1 MQSSI
6 QQTEPVVRAGG
17 GIWTVLVALWF
28 LGSYAIAALNPVY
41 VDEIAYEYIL
51 GRYFREGGRMLFIWP
66 QCTTEFSQETP
77 LLWIVPRMILAALYG
92 VIPNLIWLRAQG
104 LAIALLDVWLLFK
117 ILTNNARLVPRGLI
131 ATYSLSMSL
140 GAFPF
145 LFVMARPEGA
155 LVMCAFLAI
164 VIAQYGMHSSDI
176 SPWRRGVLLAAVG
189 FIALFAAALHPLG
202 VIMTPIF
209 LACFVFIRCSRKI
222 VISAMILL
230 CIANCVSISSH
241 TGVTRC
247 DESQDITDFI
257 SWYSG
262 SPGLH
267 GAYLLLLSAPQSF
280 AFLLHHLFALGVQRG
295 FSNWG
300 ILPRLRDEQSDL
312 AIYIAGVII
321 ILFVVLFSWLSVR
334 AVGLWVRGGWRNVVE
349 ARFSSILSLA
359 LGATLLGAVI
369 SQPNPYLY
377 RLSFVIPITYLLVGF
392 LLFPAYYRCQAL
404 FCERAVRVLATLS
417 LAGFVVVVVTYAP
430 TLLAQMGSV
439 VVPRQGI
446 STNHLAKLNNND
458 LQLAM
463 RECGIVNAAASRRVV
478 VDEHTYWHVR
488 NSSEPVF
495 YGALLLENK
504 LRLERDPLSRWLVEI
519 GASALLVHCDGA
531 VPPLLSVP
539 LRRVG
544 EVCCL
549 RRSDIE
555 EFTPISPAN
564 PTL

>member
-6 QQTEPVVRAGG
+6 QQTEPVARAGG

-41 VDEIAYEYIL
+41 FDEIGYEYIL
-51 GRYFREGGRMLFIWP
+51 GRYFREGGRMLFMWP

-77 LLWIVPRMILAALYG
+77 LLWVVPRMILGALYG
-92 VIPNLIWLRAQG
+92 VIPNLIWLRGLG

-117 ILTNNARLVPRGLI
+117 ILTNNACLVPRGLI
-131 ATYSLSMSL
+131 ATYSLSMSV

-164 VIAQYGMHSSDI
+164 VIAQYGMQSSDI
-176 SPWRRGVLLAAVG
+176 SHWRRGVLLAAVG

-295 FSNWG
+295 PFYYG

-312 AIYIAGVII
+312 AIYIAGAII

-334 AVGLWVRGGWRNVVE
+334 AVGLWVRGGWRNVGE

-359 LGATLLGAVI
+359 LGATLLGVVI

-439 VVPRQGI
+439 VVPRQEN
-446 STNHLAKLNNND
+446 STNHLAKMNNND

-463 RECGIVNAAASRRVV
+463 RECGIINAAASRRVV

-488 NSSEPVF
+488 NSSEPVIYQF
-495 YGALLLENK
+495 NNI
-504 LRLERDPLSRWLVEI
+504 ERDPLSRRLVEI

-555 EFTPISPAN
+555 EFTPISPAKAA
-564 PTL
+564 L

>member
-28 LGSYAIAALNPVY
+28 LGSYAIAASNPVFF
-41 VDEIAYEYIL
+41 DEIGYEYIL
-51 GRYFREGGRMLFIWP
+51 GRYFREGGRILFMWP

-77 LLWIVPRMILAALYG
+77 LLWIVPRMILGALYG
-92 VIPNLIWLRAQG
+92 VIPNLIWLRGLG

-117 ILTNNARLVPRGLI
+117 ILANNARLVPRGLI

-164 VIAQYGMHSSDI
+164 VIAQYGMQSSDI

-189 FIALFAAALHPLG
+189 FLALFAAALHPLG

-280 AFLLHHLFALGVQRG
+280 AILLHHLFALGVQRG
-295 FSNWG
+295 PSNWG

-312 AIYIAGVII
+312 AIYITGAII
-321 ILFVVLFSWLSVR
+321 ILFVVLFFWLSVR

-369 SQPNPYLY
+369 SQPHPYLY

-439 VVPRQGI
+439 VVPRQEN

-495 YGALLLENK
+495 YQFNNIEC
-504 LRLERDPLSRWLVEI
+504 DPLSRWLVEI

-531 VPPLLSVP
+531 VPPLLSVQ
-539 LRRVG
+539 LRRVV

-564 PTL
+564 AAF

>member
-1 MQSSI
+1 
-6 QQTEPVVRAGG
+6 
-17 GIWTVLVALWF
+17 
-28 LGSYAIAALNPVY
+28 
-41 VDEIAYEYIL
+41 
-51 GRYFREGGRMLFIWP
+51 MLFIWP

-77 LLWIVPRMILAALYG
+77 LLWIVPRMILGALYG
-92 VIPNLIWLRAQG
+92 VIPNLIWLRGLG

-117 ILTNNARLVPRGLI
+117 ILANNARLVPRGLI
-131 ATYSLSMSL
+131 VTYSLSMSL

-164 VIAQYGMHSSDI
+164 VIAQYGMQSSDI

-189 FIALFAAALHPLG
+189 FLALFAAALHPLG

-280 AFLLHHLFALGVQRG
+280 AILLHHLFALGVQRG
-295 FSNWG
+295 PSNWG

-312 AIYIAGVII
+312 AIYITGAII
-321 ILFVVLFSWLSVR
+321 ILFVVLFFWLSVR

-359 LGATLLGAVI
+359 LGITLLGVVI
-369 SQPNPYLY
+369 SQPNPFVY

-417 LAGFVVVVVTYAP
+417 LAGFVVVVMTYAP

-439 VVPRQGI
+439 VVPRQEN

-504 LRLERDPLSRWLVEI
+504 RKLERDLLSRWLVEI

-531 VPPLLSVP
+531 VPPLLSVQ

-564 PTL
+564 PAL

>member
-1 MQSSI
+1 ML
-6 QQTEPVVRAGG
+6 
-17 GIWTVLVALWF
+17 WT
-28 LGSYAIAALNPVY
+28 
-41 VDEIAYEYIL
+41 
-51 GRYFREGGRMLFIWP
+51 
-66 QCTTEFSQETP
+66 
-77 LLWIVPRMILAALYG
+77 VPRMILAALYG
-92 VIPNLIWLRAQG
+92 VIPNLIWLRGLG

-164 VIAQYGMHSSDI
+164 VIAQYGMQSSDI
-176 SPWRRGVLLAAVG
+176 SPRRCGVLLAAVG
-189 FIALFAAALHPLG
+189 FLALFAAALHPLG

-230 CIANCVSISSH
+230 CIANCVNISSH

-280 AFLLHHLFALGVQRG
+280 AILFHHLFALGVQRG
-295 FSNWG
+295 PFYYG

-312 AIYIAGVII
+312 AIYIAGII
-321 ILFVVLFSWLSVR
+321 IVLFVVLFSWLSVR
-334 AVGLWVRGGWRNVVE
+334 AVGLWVRGGWRNVGE

-359 LGATLLGAVI
+359 LGVTLLGVVI

-377 RLSFVIPITYLLVGF
+377 RLSFVIPITYLLVGL
-392 LLFPAYYRCQAL
+392 LLFPAYYRCQAM
-404 FCERAVRVLATLS
+404 FCERAVRTLATLS
-417 LAGFVVVVVTYAP
+417 LAGFVVVAVTYAP

-439 VVPRQGI
+439 VVPRQEN

-495 YGALLLENK
+495 YGALLFENK

-539 LRRVG
+539 LRQVG

-555 EFTPISPAN
+555 NFAAVSHAN
-564 PTL
+564 AAL

>member
-1 MQSSI
+1 MKSSI
-6 QQTEPVVRAGG
+6 QQTEPVFRAGG

-28 LGSYAIAALNPVY
+28 LGSYAIAALNPVFY
-41 VDEIAYEYIL
+41 DEIAYEYIL
-51 GRYFREGGRMLFIWP
+51 GRYFREGGRMLFMWP

-77 LLWIVPRMILAALYG
+77 LLWIVPRMILGALYG
-92 VIPNLIWLRAQG
+92 VIPNLIWLRGLG

-117 ILTNNARLVPRGLI
+117 ILTNNACLVPRGLI

-164 VIAQYGMHSSDI
+164 VIAQYGMQSSDI

-189 FIALFAAALHPLG
+189 FLASFAAALHPLG

-247 DESQDITDFI
+247 DESQEITDFI

-280 AFLLHHLFALGVQRG
+280 AILLHHLFALGVQRG
-295 FSNWG
+295 PSNWG

-312 AIYIAGVII
+312 ALYIAGAII

-334 AVGLWVRGGWRNVVE
+334 AVGLWVRGGFRNVGE

-359 LGATLLGAVI
+359 LGATLLGVVI

-439 VVPRQGI
+439 VVPRQEN
-446 STNHLAKLNNND
+446 STNLLAKMNNND

-488 NSSEPVF
+488 NSSEPVIYQF
-495 YGALLLENK
+495 NNI
-504 LRLERDPLSRWLVEI
+504 ERDPLSRRLVEI

-555 EFTPISPAN
+555 KPGAISPAN
-564 PTL
+564 PAL

>member
-1 MQSSI
+1 
-6 QQTEPVVRAGG
+6 
-17 GIWTVLVALWF
+17 
-28 LGSYAIAALNPVY
+28 
-41 VDEIAYEYIL
+41 
-51 GRYFREGGRMLFIWP
+51 MLFMWP

-77 LLWIVPRMILAALYG
+77 LLWIVPRMILGALYG
-92 VIPNLIWLRAQG
+92 VIPNLVWLRGLG

-164 VIAQYGMHSSDI
+164 VIAQYGMQSSDI

-189 FIALFAAALHPLG
+189 FLASFAAALHPLG

-247 DESQDITDFI
+247 NESQEITDFI

-280 AFLLHHLFALGVQRG
+280 AILLHHLFALGVQRG
-295 FSNWG
+295 PSNWG

-312 AIYIAGVII
+312 ALYIAGAII

-334 AVGLWVRGGWRNVVE
+334 AVGLWVRGGFRNVGE

-439 VVPRQGI
+439 VVPRQEN

-463 RECGIVNAAASRRVV
+463 RECGIINAAASRRVV

-488 NSSEPVF
+488 NSSEPVIYQF
-495 YGALLLENK
+495 NNI
-504 LRLERDPLSRWLVEI
+504 ERDPLSRRLVEI

-555 EFTPISPAN
+555 KPGAISPAN
-564 PTL
+564 PAL

>member
-1 MQSSI
+1 MKSSI
-6 QQTEPVVRAGG
+6 QQTEPVFRAGG

-28 LGSYAIAALNPVY
+28 LGSYAIAALNPVFY
-41 VDEIAYEYIL
+41 DEIAYEYIL
-51 GRYFREGGRMLFIWP
+51 GRYFREGGRMLFMWP

-77 LLWIVPRMILAALYG
+77 LLWIVPRMILGALYG
-92 VIPNLIWLRAQG
+92 VIPNLIWLRGLG

-117 ILTNNARLVPRGLI
+117 ILTNNACLVPRGLI

-164 VIAQYGMHSSDI
+164 VIAQYGMQSSDI

-189 FIALFAAALHPLG
+189 FLASFAAALHPLG

-247 DESQDITDFI
+247 DESQEITDFI

-280 AFLLHHLFALGVQRG
+280 AILLHHLFALGVQRG
-295 FSNWG
+295 PFYYG

-312 AIYIAGVII
+312 AIYIAGAII

-334 AVGLWVRGGWRNVVE
+334 AVGLWVRGGFRNVGE

-359 LGATLLGAVI
+359 LGATLLGVVI

-439 VVPRQGI
+439 VVPRQEN
-446 STNHLAKLNNND
+446 STNLLAKMNNND

-488 NSSEPVF
+488 NSSEPVIYQF
-495 YGALLLENK
+495 NNI
-504 LRLERDPLSRWLVEI
+504 ERDPLSRRLVEI

-555 EFTPISPAN
+555 EFTPILPAKA
-564 PTL
+564 TL

>member
-1 MQSSI
+1 VKSSI
-6 QQTEPVVRAGG
+6 QQTEPVFRAGG

-41 VDEIAYEYIL
+41 FDEIGYEYIL
-51 GRYFREGGRMLFIWP
+51 GRYFREGGRMLFMWP

-77 LLWIVPRMILAALYG
+77 LLWIVPRMILGALYG
-92 VIPNLIWLRAQG
+92 VIPNLVWLRGLG

-164 VIAQYGMHSSDI
+164 VIAQYGMQSSDI

-189 FIALFAAALHPLG
+189 FLASFAAALHPLG

-247 DESQDITDFI
+247 DESQEITDFI

-295 FSNWG
+295 PFYYG

-312 AIYIAGVII
+312 ALYIAGAII

-334 AVGLWVRGGWRNVVE
+334 AVGLWVRGGFRNVGE

-359 LGATLLGAVI
+359 LGITLLGVVI
-369 SQPNPYLY
+369 SQPNPFIY

-404 FCERAVRVLATLS
+404 FCERAVRGLATLS

-439 VVPRQGI
+439 VVPRQEN
-446 STNHLAKLNNND
+446 STNQLAKMNNND

-488 NSSEPVF
+488 NSSEPVIYQF
-495 YGALLLENK
+495 NNI
-504 LRLERDPLSRWLVEI
+504 ERDPLSRRLVEI

-564 PTL
+564 PAL

>member
-1 MQSSI
+1 MKSSI
-6 QQTEPVVRAGG
+6 QQTEPVFRAGG

-28 LGSYAIAALNPVY
+28 LGSYAIAALNPVFY
-41 VDEIAYEYIL
+41 DEIAYEYIL
-51 GRYFREGGRMLFIWP
+51 GRYFREGGRMLFMWP

-77 LLWIVPRMILAALYG
+77 LLWIVPRMILGALYG
-92 VIPNLIWLRAQG
+92 VIPNLVWLRGLG

-117 ILTNNARLVPRGLI
+117 ILTNNACLVPRGLI

-164 VIAQYGMHSSDI
+164 VIAQYGMQSSDI

-189 FIALFAAALHPLG
+189 FLASFAAALHPLG

-247 DESQDITDFI
+247 DESQEITDFI

-280 AFLLHHLFALGVQRG
+280 AILLHHLFALGVQRG
-295 FSNWG
+295 PFYYG

-312 AIYIAGVII
+312 AIYIAGAII

-334 AVGLWVRGGWRNVVE
+334 AVGLWVRGGFRNVGE

-359 LGATLLGAVI
+359 LGATLLGVVI

-439 VVPRQGI
+439 VVPRQEN
-446 STNHLAKLNNND
+446 STNLLAKMNNND

-488 NSSEPVF
+488 NSSEPVIYQF
-495 YGALLLENK
+495 NNI
-504 LRLERDPLSRWLVEI
+504 ERDPLSRRLVEI

-555 EFTPISPAN
+555 KPGAISPAN
-564 PTL
+564 PAL

>member
-1 MQSSI
+1 MKSSI
-6 QQTEPVVRAGG
+6 QQTEPVFRAGG

-28 LGSYAIAALNPVY
+28 LGSYAIAALNPVFY
-41 VDEIAYEYIL
+41 DEIAYEYIL
-51 GRYFREGGRMLFIWP
+51 GRYFREGGRMLFMWP

-77 LLWIVPRMILAALYG
+77 LLWIVPRMILGALYG
-92 VIPNLIWLRAQG
+92 VIPNLVWLRGLG

-164 VIAQYGMHSSDI
+164 VIAQYGMQSSDI

-189 FIALFAAALHPLG
+189 FLASFAAALHPLG

-247 DESQDITDFI
+247 NESQEITDFI

-280 AFLLHHLFALGVQRG
+280 AILLHHLFALGVQRG
-295 FSNWG
+295 PSNWG

-312 AIYIAGVII
+312 ALYIAGAII

-334 AVGLWVRGGWRNVVE
+334 AVGLWVRGGFRNVGE

-439 VVPRQGI
+439 VVPRQEN

-463 RECGIVNAAASRRVV
+463 RECGIINAAASRRVV

-488 NSSEPVF
+488 NSSEPVIYQF
-495 YGALLLENK
+495 NNI
-504 LRLERDPLSRWLVEI
+504 ERDPLSRRLVEI

-555 EFTPISPAN
+555 KPGAISPAN
-564 PTL
+564 PAL

>member
-1 MQSSI
+1 MKSSI
-6 QQTEPVVRAGG
+6 QQTEPVFRAGG

-28 LGSYAIAALNPVY
+28 LGSYAIAALNPVFY
-41 VDEIAYEYIL
+41 DEIAYEYIL
-51 GRYFREGGRMLFIWP
+51 GRYFREGGRMLFMWP

-77 LLWIVPRMILAALYG
+77 LLWIVPRMILGALYG
-92 VIPNLIWLRAQG
+92 VIPNLIWLRSLG

-164 VIAQYGMHSSDI
+164 VIAQYGMQSSDI

-189 FIALFAAALHPLG
+189 FLASFAAALHPLG

-247 DESQDITDFI
+247 DESQEITDFI

-280 AFLLHHLFALGVQRG
+280 AILLHHLFALGVQRG
-295 FSNWG
+295 PFYYG

-312 AIYIAGVII
+312 AIYIAGAII

-334 AVGLWVRGGWRNVVE
+334 AVGLWVRGGFRNVGE

-359 LGATLLGAVI
+359 LGATLLGVVI

-439 VVPRQGI
+439 VVLRQEN
-446 STNHLAKLNNND
+446 STNHLAKMNNND

-488 NSSEPVF
+488 NSSEPVIYQF
-495 YGALLLENK
+495 NNI
-504 LRLERDPLSRWLVEI
+504 ERDPLSRRLVEI

-555 EFTPISPAN
+555 KPGAISPAN
-564 PTL
+564 PAL

>member
-1 MQSSI
+1 MKSSI
-6 QQTEPVVRAGG
+6 QQTEPVFRAGG

-28 LGSYAIAALNPVY
+28 LGSYAIAALNPVFY
-41 VDEIAYEYIL
+41 DEIAYEYIL
-51 GRYFREGGRMLFIWP
+51 GRYFREGGRMLFMWP

-77 LLWIVPRMILAALYG
+77 LLWIVPRMILGALYG
-92 VIPNLIWLRAQG
+92 VIPNLIWLRGLG

-117 ILTNNARLVPRGLI
+117 ILTNNACLVPRGLI

-164 VIAQYGMHSSDI
+164 VIAQYGMQSSDI

-189 FIALFAAALHPLG
+189 FLASFAAALHPLG

-267 GAYLLLLSAPQSF
+267 GAYLLSAPQSF

-295 FSNWG
+295 PFYYG

-312 AIYIAGVII
+312 AIYIAGAII

-334 AVGLWVRGGWRNVVE
+334 AVGLWVRGGFRNVGE

-359 LGATLLGAVI
+359 LGATLLGVVI

-439 VVPRQGI
+439 VVPRQEN
-446 STNHLAKLNNND
+446 STNLLAKMNNND

-488 NSSEPVF
+488 NSSEPVIYQF
-495 YGALLLENK
+495 NNI
-504 LRLERDPLSRWLVEI
+504 ERDPLSRRLVEI

-555 EFTPISPAN
+555 KPGAISPAN
-564 PTL
+564 PAL

>member
-1 MQSSI
+1 MKSSI
-6 QQTEPVVRAGG
+6 QQTEPVFRAGG

-28 LGSYAIAALNPVY
+28 LGSYAIAALNPVFY
-41 VDEIAYEYIL
+41 DEIAYEYIL
-51 GRYFREGGRMLFIWP
+51 GRYFREGGRMLFMWP

-77 LLWIVPRMILAALYG
+77 LLWTVPRMILGALYG
-92 VIPNLIWLRAQG
+92 VIPNLIWLRGLG

-117 ILTNNARLVPRGLI
+117 ILTNNACLVPRGLI

-164 VIAQYGMHSSDI
+164 VIAQYGMQSSDI

-189 FIALFAAALHPLG
+189 FLASFAAALHPLG

-247 DESQDITDFI
+247 DESQEITDFI

-280 AFLLHHLFALGVQRG
+280 AILLHHLFALGVQRG
-295 FSNWG
+295 PFYYG

-312 AIYIAGVII
+312 AIYIAGAII

-334 AVGLWVRGGWRNVVE
+334 AVGLWVRGGFRNVGE

-359 LGATLLGAVI
+359 LGATLLGVVI

-439 VVPRQGI
+439 VVPRQEN
-446 STNHLAKLNNND
+446 STNLLAKMNNND

-488 NSSEPVF
+488 NSSEPVIYQF
-495 YGALLLENK
+495 NNI
-504 LRLERDPLSRWLVEI
+504 ERDPLSRRLVEI

-555 EFTPISPAN
+555 KPGAISPAN
-564 PTL
+564 PAL

>member
-1 MQSSI
+1 MKSSI
-6 QQTEPVVRAGG
+6 QQTEPVFRAGG

-28 LGSYAIAALNPVY
+28 LGSYAIAALNPVFY
-41 VDEIAYEYIL
+41 DEIAYEYIL
-51 GRYFREGGRMLFIWP
+51 GRYFREGGRMLFMWP

-77 LLWIVPRMILAALYG
+77 LLWIVPRMILGALYG
-92 VIPNLIWLRAQG
+92 VIPNLVWLRGLG

-164 VIAQYGMHSSDI
+164 VIAQYGMQSSDI

-189 FIALFAAALHPLG
+189 FLASFAAALHPLG

-247 DESQDITDFI
+247 NESQEITDFI

-295 FSNWG
+295 PFYYG

-312 AIYIAGVII
+312 AIYIAGAII

-334 AVGLWVRGGWRNVVE
+334 AVGLWVRGGFRNVGE

-359 LGATLLGAVI
+359 LGITLLGVVI
-369 SQPNPYLY
+369 SQPNPFIY

-439 VVPRQGI
+439 VVPRQEN

-463 RECGIVNAAASRRVV
+463 RECGIINAAASRRVV

-488 NSSEPVF
+488 NSSEPVIYQF
-495 YGALLLENK
+495 NNI
-504 LRLERDPLSRWLVEI
+504 ERDPLSRRLVEI

-555 EFTPISPAN
+555 EFTPISPAKAA
-564 PTL
+564 L

>member
-17 GIWTVLVALWF
+17 GIWTVLIALWF

-41 VDEIAYEYIL
+41 FDEIAYEYIL
-51 GRYFREGGRMLFIWP
+51 GRYFREGGRMLFMWP

-77 LLWIVPRMILAALYG
+77 LLWIVPRMILGALYG
-92 VIPNLIWLRAQG
+92 VIPNLIWLRGLG

-117 ILTNNARLVPRGLI
+117 ILTNNACLVPRGLI

-164 VIAQYGMHSSDI
+164 VIAQYGMQSSDI

-189 FIALFAAALHPLG
+189 FLASFAAALHPLG

-247 DESQDITDFI
+247 DESQEITDFI

-280 AFLLHHLFALGVQRG
+280 AILLHHLFALGVQRG
-295 FSNWG
+295 PFYYG

-312 AIYIAGVII
+312 AIYIAGAII

-334 AVGLWVRGGWRNVVE
+334 AVGLWVRGGFRNVGE

-359 LGATLLGAVI
+359 LGATLLGVVI

-439 VVPRQGI
+439 VVPRQEN

-463 RECGIVNAAASRRVV
+463 RECGIINAAASRRVV

-488 NSSEPVF
+488 NSSEPVIYQF
-495 YGALLLENK
+495 NNI
-504 LRLERDPLSRWLVEI
+504 ERDPLSRRLVEI

-555 EFTPISPAN
+555 KPGAISPAN
-564 PTL
+564 PAL

>member
-1 MQSSI
+1 
-6 QQTEPVVRAGG
+6 
-17 GIWTVLVALWF
+17 
-28 LGSYAIAALNPVY
+28 
-41 VDEIAYEYIL
+41 
-51 GRYFREGGRMLFIWP
+51 MLFMWP

-77 LLWIVPRMILAALYG
+77 LLWIVPRMILGALYG
-92 VIPNLIWLRAQG
+92 VIPNLVWLRGLG

-164 VIAQYGMHSSDI
+164 VIAQYGMQSSDI

-189 FIALFAAALHPLG
+189 FIALFTAALHPLG

-280 AFLLHHLFALGVQRG
+280 AILLHHLFALGVQRG
-295 FSNWG
+295 PSNWG

-312 AIYIAGVII
+312 ALYIAGAII

-334 AVGLWVRGGWRNVVE
+334 AVGLWVRGGFRNVGE

-359 LGATLLGAVI
+359 LGITLLGVVI
-369 SQPNPYLY
+369 SQPNPFIY

-439 VVPRQGI
+439 VVPRQEN

-463 RECGIVNAAASRRVV
+463 RECGIINAAASRRVV

-488 NSSEPVF
+488 NSSEPVIYQF
-495 YGALLLENK
+495 NNI
-504 LRLERDPLSRWLVEI
+504 ERDPLSRRLVEI

-544 EVCCL
+544 DVCCL
-549 RRSDIE
+549 RKSDIE
-555 EFTPISPAN
+555 EFTPILPAKA
-564 PTL
+564 TL

>member
-1 MQSSI
+1 MKSSI
-6 QQTEPVVRAGG
+6 QQTEPVFRAGG

-28 LGSYAIAALNPVY
+28 LGSYAIAALNPVFY
-41 VDEIAYEYIL
+41 DEIAYEYIL
-51 GRYFREGGRMLFIWP
+51 GRYFREGGRMLFMWP

-77 LLWIVPRMILAALYG
+77 LLWIVPRMILGALYG
-92 VIPNLIWLRAQG
+92 VIPNLIWLRGLG

-117 ILTNNARLVPRGLI
+117 ILTNNACLVPRGLI

-164 VIAQYGMHSSDI
+164 VIAQYGMQSSDI

-189 FIALFAAALHPLG
+189 FLASFAAALHPLG

-247 DESQDITDFI
+247 DESQEITDFI

-280 AFLLHHLFALGVQRG
+280 AILLHHLFALGVQRG
-295 FSNWG
+295 PFYYG

-312 AIYIAGVII
+312 AIYIAGAII

-334 AVGLWVRGGWRNVVE
+334 AVGLWVRGGFRNVGE

-359 LGATLLGAVI
+359 LGATLLGVVI

-439 VVPRQGI
+439 VVPRQEN
-446 STNHLAKLNNND
+446 STNLLAKMNNND

-488 NSSEPVF
+488 NSSEPVIYQF
-495 YGALLLENK
+495 NNI
-504 LRLERDPLSRWLVEI
+504 ERDPLSRRLVEI

-555 EFTPISPAN
+555 KPGAISPAN
-564 PTL
+564 PAL

>member
-1 MQSSI
+1 MKSSI
-6 QQTEPVVRAGG
+6 QQTEPVFRAGG

-28 LGSYAIAALNPVY
+28 LGSYAIAALNPVFY
-41 VDEIAYEYIL
+41 DEIAYEYIL
-51 GRYFREGGRMLFIWP
+51 GRYFREGGRMLFMWP

-77 LLWIVPRMILAALYG
+77 LLWIVPRMILGALYG
-92 VIPNLIWLRAQG
+92 VIPNLIWLRGLG

-117 ILTNNARLVPRGLI
+117 ILTNNACLVPRGLI

-164 VIAQYGMHSSDI
+164 VIAQYGMQSSDI

-189 FIALFAAALHPLG
+189 FLASFAAALHPLG

-247 DESQDITDFI
+247 DESQEITDFI

-295 FSNWG
+295 PFYYG

-334 AVGLWVRGGWRNVVE
+334 AVGLWVRGGFRNVGE

-359 LGATLLGAVI
+359 LGATLLGVVI

-439 VVPRQGI
+439 VVPRQEN
-446 STNHLAKLNNND
+446 STNLLAKMNNND

-488 NSSEPVF
+488 NSSEPVIYQF
-495 YGALLLENK
+495 NNI
-504 LRLERDPLSRWLVEI
+504 ERDPLSRRLVEI

-555 EFTPISPAN
+555 KPGAISPAN
-564 PTL
+564 PAL